1 MSSIKTNFEFPRGD
15 DPIKQG
21 QRLAQTLSSNFKA
34 IVNAL
39 SLSENSTVLSG
50 SLLPIGTVLH
60 SMLTLAQ
67 IQSQSGSGWILADG
81 GSCSGSTYESITGNS
96 TVPDMTGRFL
106 RGKGANNPDGDLS
119 LGVYTSDKVGGHNH
133 RLNRTTTG
141 GGTSVSA
148 ITANTS
154 GSSATLYTSGYV
166 TVNEAIDNETAPKSI
181 TVNIFIRI
189 N

>member
-15 DPIKQG
+15 DPVKQG
-21 QRLAQTLSSNFKA
+21 QRLAQILSSNFKA
-34 IVNAL
+34 IASAL
-39 SLSENSTVLSG
+39 SSSGNSSLSSG

-67 IQSQSGSGWILADG
+67 MQSQSGSGWILADG
-81 GSCSGSTYESITGNS
+81 GSCSGSVYESITGNS

-106 RGKGANNPDGDLS
+106 RGKGTNNPDGDLP
-119 LGVYTSDKVGGHNH
+119 LGTYTSDKVKTREWMASYSTSWAYASNGASGNIGG
-133 RLNRTTTG
+133 
-141 GGTSVSA
+141 
-148 ITANTS
+148 
-154 GSSATLYTSGYV
+154 
-166 TVNEAIDNETAPKSI
+166 NETAPKSI